1 MTGKIESFKDLNV
14 WKKSHELV
22 LEVYKATQCF
32 PEEEK
37 FGLISQMRRS
47 AVSVPANIAEGF
59 KRRGRKDKINFY
71 NISQG
76 SLSEL
81 HYYVILAKDL
91 GFRLNLNKIDSL
103 IDEIGRML
111 RAVIASLEQ
120 IPTC

>member
-1 MTGKIESFKDLNV
+1 MEKIQSFKDLKV
-14 WKKSHELV
+14 WQKSHELV
-22 LEVYKATQCF
+22 LEVYRLTQCF
-32 PEEEK
+32 PVEEK

-71 NISQG
+71 NIAQG

-81 HYYVILAKDL
+81 HYYTILSKDL
-91 GFRLNLNKIDSL
+91 GFRLNLDKIGSL

-111 RAVIASLEQ
+111 RAVIISLDQ
-120 IPTC
+120 DPTY